1 MSLKHV
7 TNMENESVIALYYLW
22 PCTEQVPIHHLISSS
37 KEDRQN

>member
-22 PCTEQVPIHHLISSS
+22 PYTEQVPIHHLISSS